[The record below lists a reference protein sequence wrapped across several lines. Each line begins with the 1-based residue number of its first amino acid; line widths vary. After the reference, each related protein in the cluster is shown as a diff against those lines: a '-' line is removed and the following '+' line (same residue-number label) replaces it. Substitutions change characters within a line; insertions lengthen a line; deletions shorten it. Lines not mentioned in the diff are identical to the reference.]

1 MRSGPTSLGER
12 AEVAS
17 LQRTAARNGRTRTAR
32 AADALICPEP
42 VFVIGAPR
50 SGTTVVA
57 RALAQHEDFWSGDE
71 SQVLVDLFGD
81 GELGRNYE
89 RVSRPDG
96 SWLQKQDIARDE
108 FLAYVGLGLNALFTN
123 ASQGKRWV
131 DHTPSH
137 ALLTETLAEMFPGA
151 FFLHVLRDGRRVV
164 HSMIHFCQQTRWAQ
178 ADGSVLEPW
187 MTDFRSACRV
197 WRRYVKASVAFAST
211 TPDRCLTIVNE
222 ELLRD
227 PGEAFTTILAFL
239 GAAYGPDPAEYF
251 STHRINSS
259 FMADSASRAS
269 VEELLGPSPW
279 DSWSAEQKRIFVEEA
294 GEALVACGLATEQEL
309 SA

>member
-1 MRSGPTSLGER
+1 M
-12 AEVAS
+12 AS
-17 LQRTAARNGRTRTAR
+17 LQRTAPRRRRTRTAR
-32 AADALICPEP
+32 PADVAICPNP

-57 RALAQHEDFWSGDE
+57 RALAQHGEFWSGDE

-96 SWLQKQDIARDE
+96 SWLRKQGIAREE
-108 FLAYVGLGLNALFTN
+108 FLAYVGLGLNALFTS
-123 ASQGKRWV
+123 ASRGKRWV

-137 ALLTETLAEMFPGA
+137 ALLAETLAEMFPGA

-164 HSMIHFCQQTRWAQ
+164 HSMIHFCQQSSWAH
-178 ADGSVLEPW
+178 AEGGVLEPW
-187 MTDFRSACRV
+187 MNDFRSACRV
-197 WRRYVKASVAFAST
+197 WRRYVEASIAFADT
-211 TPDRCLTIVNE
+211 APDRCFAVLNE

-227 PGEAFTTILAFL
+227 PDEIFTIILAFL
-239 GAAYGPDPAEYF
+239 QADHDPRPADYF

-269 VEELLGPSPW
+269 VEELLGPNPW
-279 DSWSAEQKRIFVEEA
+279 DSWSAEQRKIFVEEA

-309 SA
+309 LA